1 MATIKIDS
9 NKSITQTIRLKES
22 VVTKID
28 DVVKCI
34 HKLTGENISK
44 AFVIEQLILNGIES
58 LQFDINNVVYSFD
71 DLAKLSNKE
80 TDQSEP

>member
-9 NKSITQTIRLKES
+9 DKSITQTIRLKES
-22 VVTKID
+22 VVNKID
-28 DVVKCI
+28 DVVKYI